1 MQKQDAIISKV
12 DAGMQAVVIVL
23 LAKNENGAP
32 ILDSQKQAAEA
43 MAKNVL
49 QLAGAEVFA
58 QSSSILLDSVNS
70 TVRLT
75 TTVETVEAI
84 EEPTANEEE

>member
-49 QLAGAEVFA
+49 QLAGAEVSA
-58 QSSSILLDSVNS
+58 QSSSILLDSVDCAA
-70 TVRLT
+70 RLT
-75 TTVETVEAI
+75 ATLETVEAI

>member
-49 QLAGAEVFA
+49 QLAGAEVSA
-58 QSSSILLDSVNS
+58 QSSAILLDSVDCAAK
-70 TVRLT
+70 LT
-75 TTVETVEAI
+75 ATIETVDQT
-84 EEPTANEEE
+84 EEPTEIEEE

>member
-23 LAKNENGAP
+23 LARNENGAP

-43 MAKNVL
+43 MAKNVR
-49 QLAGAEVFA
+49 QLAGAEVSA
-58 QSSSILLDSVNS
+58 QSSSILLDSVDCAA
-70 TVRLT
+70 RLT
-75 TTVETVEAI
+75 ATLETVEAI
-84 EEPTANEEE
+84 EEPTATEEE